1 MILLTG
7 ASGFIGSCLL
17 AYLNNIGQDQIII
30 TDEFETSFKQ
40 KNLLNKQY
48 TQKVHRA
55 HLFDWLSINGYKIKS
70 VYHLG
75 ARTDTVEK
83 NHQIFHQL
91 NLSYSKKIWQ
101 FCATYHIPLVY
112 ASSAATYGLGQMGFK
127 EDHYILKELRPLNP
141 YAVSKN
147 NFDRW
152 ALAQEITPP
161 SWYGL
166 KFFNVYGP
174 NEFHKSRMASVVFH
188 AFKQIKATNA
198 MKLFRS
204 HHPDYAD
211 GAQSRDFIYVKDV
224 VDLCHYFM
232 KDLPKSGLYN
242 IGTGRAR
249 SFQNLTEATFKAM
262 KVPVNIQFID
272 TPIDIRDTYQ
282 YFTEADMDK
291 TIGVGYTE
299 TFWSLEDG
307 IADYV
312 QNYLD
317 KDYAI
322 F

>member
-17 AYLNNIGQDQIII
+17 AHLNSIGQDQIVI
-30 TDEFETSFKQ
+30 TDEFETPLKQ
-40 KNLLNKQY
+40 NNLLRKEY
-48 TQKVHRA
+48 SIKVHRTQ
-55 HLFDWLSINGYKIKS
+55 LFDWLLINGSKIKS

-75 ARTDTVEK
+75 ARTDTTEK

-91 NLSYSKKIWQ
+91 NLSYSKRIWQ
-101 FCATYHIPLVY
+101 FCATYQIPLVY
-112 ASSAATYGLGQMGFK
+112 ASSAATYGLGEKGFK
-127 EDHYILKELRPLNP
+127 ENHYTLEELKPLNP

-152 ALAQEITPP
+152 ALAQEIAPP
-161 SWYGL
+161 CWYGL

-174 NEFHKSRMASVVFH
+174 NEFHKDRMASVVFH
-188 AFKQIKATNA
+188 AYKQITLTGE

-204 HHPDYAD
+204 HHPDFAD

-224 VDLCHYFM
+224 VSMCQYFM
-232 KDLPKSGLYN
+232 EELPENGLYN
-242 IGTGRAR
+242 VGTGKSR
-249 SFQNLTEATFKAM
+249 SFQDLVEATFKAM
-262 KVPVNIQFID
+262 KVSVNIQFID

-291 TIGVGYTE
+291 TSSIGYKQP
-299 TFWSLEDG
+299 FWSLEDG
-307 IADYV
+307 VVDYV
-312 QNYLD
+312 QNYLERN
-317 KDYAI
+317 YTV